1 VLVNSKHNS
10 AHCEF
15 TVQDSELLRYRDT
28 EGQNHWQAFKIL
40 KIV

>member
-1 VLVNSKHNS
+1 LYLRVLVNSKHNS

-15 TVQDSELLRYRDT
+15 TVQDSELET